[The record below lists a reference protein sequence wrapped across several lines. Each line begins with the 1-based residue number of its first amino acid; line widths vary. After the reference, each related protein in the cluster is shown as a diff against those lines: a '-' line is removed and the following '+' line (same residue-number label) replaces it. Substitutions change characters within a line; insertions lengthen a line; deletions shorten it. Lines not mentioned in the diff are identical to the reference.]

1 MDYITGIT
9 GGLQPP
15 ANPTP
20 PPPSDGPA
28 PIWAE
33 LPPTDAIVRW
43 DELEVWVRWLVERFR
58 LGPLIP
64 PCWPAHGW
72 AVEELS
78 ALHAAWNGVYR
89 GPGFPDGP
97 SGWMN
102 VLAQFIGRIR
112 TIWADQVCGQYQ
124 HDEPGPSWP
133 SDPIATRVATDLIAE
148 DHHLRDHPGP
158 TLPGSGSALGRLVG
172 AGEDSNESS
181 SPA

>member
-1 MDYITGIT
+1 VDYITGIT

-15 ANPTP
+15 DQPDDHRRHPT
-20 PPPSDGPA
+20 A
-28 PIWAE
+28 RRLIWAE
-33 LPPTDAIVRW
+33 LPADRRVVRW
-43 DELEVWVRWLVERFR
+43 DELEVWVRWLVERYR

-78 ALHAAWNGVYR
+78 ALHAAWKGVYR

-97 SGWMN
+97 AGWMN

-124 HDEPGPSWP
+124 HEEPGPSWP
-133 SDPIATRVATDLIAE
+133 SDPDTTTVTTDLIAE
-148 DHHLRDHPGP
+148 DQRLREHPDLNRSGRSSTTGP
-158 TLPGSGSALGRLVG
+158 AIVTNKQLSGR
-172 AGEDSNESS
+172 ER
-181 SPA
+181 

>member
-1 MDYITGIT
+1 MDYITSVA

-15 ANPTP
+15 EAST

-28 PIWAE
+28 PIWHELPASDAAVRWAE
-33 LPPTDAIVRW
+33 LEP
-43 DELEVWVRWLVERFR
+43 WVRWLVERYR

-97 SGWMN
+97 SNWMN
-102 VLAQFIGRIR
+102 LLAQLLGRIQA
-112 TIWADQVCGQYQ
+112 IWNDQVCGQYQ
-124 HDEPGPSWP
+124 HEEPGQSWP
-133 SDPIATRVATDLIAE
+133 SDPSATKVTTDLIAGE
-148 DHHLRDHPGP
+148 YGFVGPG
-158 TLPGSGSALGRLVG
+158 TR
-172 AGEDSNESS
+172 
-181 SPA
+181 

>member
-15 ANPTP
+15 EGPTPTP
-20 PPPSDGPA
+20 PPSEGPA
-28 PIWAE
+28 PVWAE
-33 LPPTDAIVRW
+33 LPASDAIVRW
-43 DELEVWVRWLVERFR
+43 TELEVWVRWLVERYR

-78 ALHAAWNGVYR
+78 ALHAAWKGVYY

-112 TIWADQVCGQYQ
+112 TNWSDQVCGQYQ
-124 HDEPGPSWP
+124 HEDPGPSWP
-133 SDPIATRVATDLIAE
+133 SDPQATTVTADLIGS
-148 DHHLRDHPGP
+148 DHRLRERPDPGR
-158 TLPGSGSALGRLVG
+158 PGSSAAAGRPVIPTIG
-172 AGEDSNESS
+172 
-181 SPA
+181 PK